1 VSRYSRAALVVFA
14 VVVGVLLML
23 HAVSPQW
30 MASVSHAIH
39 GR

>member
-14 VVVGVLLML
+14 VVLGVLVLL
-23 HAVSPQW
+23 HVVSPHW